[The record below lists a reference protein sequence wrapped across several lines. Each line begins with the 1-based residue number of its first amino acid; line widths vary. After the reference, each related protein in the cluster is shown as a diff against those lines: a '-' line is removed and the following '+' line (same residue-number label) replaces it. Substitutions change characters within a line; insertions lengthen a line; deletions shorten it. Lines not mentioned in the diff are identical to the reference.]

1 MKVNGIHHVSA
12 LTADAQKNL
21 DFYKKVLGLKLVKKS
36 VNQDEPTMY
45 HLFYGDEVANPGT
58 ELTFFEIPALH
69 RFMQEQTVFLLLDC
83 AFQAQKPCITGK
95 NVLKSS
101 K

>member
-36 VNQDEPTMY
+36 VNRMNRQCIICS
-45 HLFYGDEVANPGT
+45 T
-58 ELTFFEIPALH
+58 EMKWQIREL
-69 RFMQEQTVFLLLDC
+69 
-83 AFQAQKPCITGK
+83 
-95 NVLKSS
+95 S
-101 K
+101 

>member
-58 ELTFFEIPALH
+58 ELTFFEIPRIAPFH
-69 RFMQEQTVFLLLDC
+69 AGTNSISSIDC